1 MRTIVITGGTDG
13 IGRGLALR
21 YLAGGERVVAVGS
34 DPGKGGRLLREAVR
48 LGAGERAEFVQAD
61 LGSAARSRAV
71 AAELADRHPV
81 LDALVLGA
89 YRYNPRRI
97 RTAEGLE
104 QTFALYV
111 LSRHLLA
118 EGLRGSLERAPGT
131 PVILS
136 LCGVGGIT
144 AGTMRWDDL
153 QHERAPYR
161 AGRVT
166 MQGARANDLLGVSFA
181 ERHAGGRTR
190 YVLYNPGFVA
200 TGMTQSLR
208 QPMRGLT
215 KAMAAL
221 FAQPVDRAVGPVA
234 ALLDDPPTEPLSAF
248 LRGRPVRL
256 DRPEFDPANAA
267 RLHTA
272 LLSLP
277 GEAFRDG
284 TRG

>member
-21 YLAGGERVVAVGS
+21 RLAEGERVVVLGS
-34 DPGKGGRLLREAVR
+34 DPAKGARLLQEAVR
-48 LGAGERAEFVQAD
+48 LGAGERAGFVQAD
-61 LGSAARSRAV
+61 LGSVARSRAV
-71 AAELADRHPV
+71 AAELAAAHPAV
-81 LDALVLGA
+81 DALVLGA
-89 YRYNPRRI
+89 YRYNPARV
-97 RTAEGLE
+97 RTAEGFE

-118 EGLRGSLERAPGT
+118 EGLRGSLERAAGT

-136 LCGVGGIT
+136 LCGVGGIK
-144 AGTMRWDDL
+144 AGTIRWDDL
-153 QHERAPYR
+153 QREREPYR

-208 QPMRGLT
+208 RPMRGLT
-215 KAMAAL
+215 KAAAAL
-221 FAQPVDRAVGPVA
+221 FAQPVDRAVGPIA
-234 ALLDDPPTEPLSAF
+234 ALLDRPP
-248 LRGRPVRL
+248 
-256 DRPEFDPANAA
+256 AA
-267 RLHTA
+267 RSARSSGAGRSASTA
-272 LLSLP
+272 PSSTGRTRP
-277 GEAFRDG
+277 GC
-284 TRG
+284 TRLCSPCWGAALE